1 MNIYLISEETL
12 KSESYINDN
21 LDPAMILPSIQTAQ
35 DMHLQPLIGTKLY
48 KTLMG
53 MVKDNNI
60 EGYYKVLMDEY
71 IRPFLIYAV
80 LTDIQIPLAFKQR
93 NAGIIQTNNEYV
105 NNSFM
110 NDVQAIKSYYENK
123 MNFYGLRLSDWLK
136 ANSNNI
142 KEYCDK
148 DDCSQMKADPHSYN
162 TGICLV

>member
-48 KTLMG
+48 KTLME
-53 MVKDNNI
+53 MVKENKV
-60 EGYYKVLMDEY
+60 EGRYKTLMDEY

-80 LTDIQIPLAFKQR
+80 LTDIQIPLAFKNR
-93 NAGIIQTNNEYV
+93 NAGVIQTNNEYV
-105 NNSFM
+105 TNSYM
-110 NDVQAIKSYYENK
+110 NDVHAIKSYYENK
-123 MNFYGLRLSDWLK
+123 MNFYGLRLSDWLR
-136 ANSNNI
+136 ANNNDI
-142 KEYCDK
+142 KEYCSK
-148 DDCSQMKADPHSYN
+148 DDCSQMQADPHSYN

>member
-48 KTLMG
+48 KTLME

-80 LTDIQIPLAFKQR
+80 LAF
-93 NAGIIQTNNEYV
+93 
-105 NNSFM
+105 
-110 NDVQAIKSYYENK
+110 
-123 MNFYGLRLSDWLK
+123 LR
-136 ANSNNI
+136 
-142 KEYCDK
+142 CFQF
-148 DDCSQMKADPHSYN
+148 CF
-162 TGICLV
+162 LVLR

>member
-142 KEYCDK
+142 KEYCGK